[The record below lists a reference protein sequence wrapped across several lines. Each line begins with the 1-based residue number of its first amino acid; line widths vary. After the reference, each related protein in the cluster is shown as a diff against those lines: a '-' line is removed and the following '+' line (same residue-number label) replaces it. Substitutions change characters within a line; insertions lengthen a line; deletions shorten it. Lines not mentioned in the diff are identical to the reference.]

1 MKLNIFLFF
10 TSIIFSFT
18 TAFPPI
24 FPNHHDAD
32 PRAGLVNDQLQ
43 TQSPGKAGNAHRCE
57 FSLGKTVVG
66 LVLGGLV
73 LIGEELWRWE
83 VVGEGVGGLVLEGL

>member
-1 MKLNIFLFF
+1 M
-10 TSIIFSFT
+10 
-18 TAFPPI
+18 
-24 FPNHHDAD
+24 
-32 PRAGLVNDQLQ
+32 
-43 TQSPGKAGNAHRCE
+43 
-57 FSLGKTVVG
+57 VG